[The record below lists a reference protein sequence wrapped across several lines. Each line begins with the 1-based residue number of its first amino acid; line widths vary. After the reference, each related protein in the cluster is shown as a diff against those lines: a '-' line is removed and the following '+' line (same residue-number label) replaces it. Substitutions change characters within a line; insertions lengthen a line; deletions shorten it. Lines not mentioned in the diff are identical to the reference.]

1 MKRSTSFTGL
11 DVPVSRRKRVLSE
24 EERSLWESVAKQ
36 VKPLRKKP
44 RAAKPQAAEPKQ
56 LPPALA
62 KATAKPT
69 AKPTPRPIASVPVPK
84 PSKPAVP
91 PLATLGR
98 RERAKLS
105 RGKSEIDARLD
116 LHGMTQV
123 RAHHALLGFL
133 QRAHNDGLTFVLVIT
148 GKGAVGGLDA
158 ERGVLR
164 RQVPQWLS
172 LPEFRS
178 LVVGFEQAH
187 IGHGGEGALYVR
199 IRRARA

>member
-1 MKRSTSFTGL
+1 MKRSNSFTGL
-11 DVPVSRRKRVLSE
+11 DVPVSRRKRALSE

-44 RAAKPQAAEPKQ
+44 RAAKSQAVDPKQ
-56 LPPALA
+56 PKPAPA
-62 KATAKPT
+62 KATTKAT
-69 AKPTPRPIASVPVPK
+69 SRLIVSVPVPK
-84 PSKPAVP
+84 PSKPAMP

-148 GKGAVGGLDA
+148 GKGTVGGLDA

>member
-11 DVPVSRRKRVLSE
+11 DVPLSRRKRGLSE
-24 EERSLWESVAKQ
+24 DERALWESVAKQ
-36 VKPLRKKP
+36 VKPLRKKL
-44 RAAKPQAAEPKQ
+44 RVAKPEAAE
-56 LPPALA
+56 
-62 KATAKPT
+62 AKPSLPKST
-69 AKPTPRPIASVPVPK
+69 KAAPRPIVSVPSPK

-91 PLATLGR
+91 PLVTLGR
-98 RERAKLS
+98 RERSKLS

-133 QRAHNDGLTFVLVIT
+133 QRAHHDGLTFVLVIT
-148 GKGAVGGLDA
+148 GKGVASGSDA

-199 IRRARA
+199 IRRARS